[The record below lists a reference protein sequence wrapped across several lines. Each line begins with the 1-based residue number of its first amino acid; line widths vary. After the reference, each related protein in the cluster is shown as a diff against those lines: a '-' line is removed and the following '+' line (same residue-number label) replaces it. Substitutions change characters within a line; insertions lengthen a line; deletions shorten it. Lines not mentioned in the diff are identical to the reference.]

1 MKNLIN
7 QLFVAF
13 TFCFLLTGIPSQ
25 AQWSWAHPLPQ
36 GNALT
41 TSSFPNDSIGWIAG
55 RNGAVIKTTDY
66 GATFTNQFA
75 ITSNDIDGIS
85 AGSSSKVYIISN
97 NILYKST
104 NGGNTWNIHYRFTGN
119 IVNDICFINPDS
131 GWAVQNNAVIFTG
144 DGGITW
150 NTQNSLAPIMH
161 LKVKATDAGLVYA
174 ITQSGNIVKSTD
186 FGQNW
191 NLYNTG
197 ILGTYTDVDF
207 TSINKGFASGSFGL
221 IQTTDGGVTW
231 TNISNL
237 PAAASG
243 TLLHSVDFKT
253 ALIGYACG
261 EFGNIV
267 STTDGGANWNIY
279 TSTTQAELF
288 EVVALG
294 TSKAICGGN
303 FGELYSTNNS
313 GTSFSDIQQRYTTES
328 LNAITTPNSLDLFA
342 AGNQGTIIKSSNA
355 GSSWTALTS
364 TTTETLNDIQF
375 INANIGVCVG
385 NTGTLLRTTNGGT
398 NWSLISVGLSDD
410 LLGVC
415 KTPSNKLYV
424 VGGNDAILESTSN
437 GNTWN
442 AVVTPYTGFGLRFIG
457 VQYTSVDT
465 GYYLSNTAEMIATD
479 DGGTNWRFITTG
491 VFGNLTS
498 MFFINGTT
506 GWIGSST
513 GEILFT
519 NDGGVNWNNQTPLGF
534 IGVINKISFTDS
546 QNGWA
551 FTDRGILRTSDGGL
565 SWTFEISPYPELKDA
580 LFFSGISALAVGSGY
595 GTILQRSNDL
605 RLSISIDTLCTEKS
619 YNVSVTTTGTFNPGN
634 TFQVQLSD
642 DLGSF
647 DFPIILGSINATGT
661 TTILANIL
669 GGLTESSNY
678 RLRLFASNPAMYSPV
693 RSTPTTIKTSP
704 DAFIVATGPTAFC
717 LGDSLLLFALGSP
730 VGSYQWF
737 QNGIAINGANADSL
751 WVFLTGDYTVLVD
764 DGVCDYTSPILDV
777 LVSNCSGIAENQ
789 KSSIRVSPNPT
800 NGLGILTWNNDFDFK
815 TFEITDAT
823 GKLISTE
830 ILPGNN
836 QHNFD
841 LSSYENGLYFIRL
854 IGTSSSTIRI
864 IKL

>member
-131 GWAVQNNAVIFTG
+131 GWAVQNNAVIFTS

-267 STTDGGANWNIY
+267 STTDGGATWNIY

-815 TFEITDAT
+815 TFEITDAA

>member
-1 MKNLIN
+1 
-7 QLFVAF
+7 
-13 TFCFLLTGIPSQ
+13 
-25 AQWSWAHPLPQ
+25 
-36 GNALT
+36 
-41 TSSFPNDSIGWIAG
+41 
-55 RNGAVIKTTDY
+55 
-66 GATFTNQFA
+66 
-75 ITSNDIDGIS
+75 
-85 AGSSSKVYIISN
+85 
-97 NILYKST
+97 
-104 NGGNTWNIHYRFTGN
+104 
-119 IVNDICFINPDS
+119 
-131 GWAVQNNAVIFTG
+131 
-144 DGGITW
+144 
-150 NTQNSLAPIMH
+150 
-161 LKVKATDAGLVYA
+161 
-174 ITQSGNIVKSTD
+174 
-186 FGQNW
+186 
-191 NLYNTG
+191 
-197 ILGTYTDVDF
+197 
-207 TSINKGFASGSFGL
+207 
-221 IQTTDGGVTW
+221 
-231 TNISNL
+231 
-237 PAAASG
+237 
-243 TLLHSVDFKT
+243 
-253 ALIGYACG
+253 
-261 EFGNIV
+261 
-267 STTDGGANWNIY
+267 
-279 TSTTQAELF
+279 
-288 EVVALG
+288 
-294 TSKAICGGN
+294 
-303 FGELYSTNNS
+303 
-313 GTSFSDIQQRYTTES
+313 
-328 LNAITTPNSLDLFA
+328 
-342 AGNQGTIIKSSNA
+342 
-355 GSSWTALTS
+355 
-364 TTTETLNDIQF
+364 
-375 INANIGVCVG
+375 
-385 NTGTLLRTTNGGT
+385 
-398 NWSLISVGLSDD
+398 
-410 LLGVC
+410 
-415 KTPSNKLYV
+415 
-424 VGGNDAILESTSN
+424 
-437 GNTWN
+437 
-442 AVVTPYTGFGLRFIG
+442 
-457 VQYTSVDT
+457 
-465 GYYLSNTAEMIATD
+465 
-479 DGGTNWRFITTG
+479 
-491 VFGNLTS
+491 

-642 DLGSF
+642 ELGSF

-704 DAFIVATGPTAFC
+704 DAFIVAMGPPAFC

-815 TFEITDAT
+815 TFEITDAA